1 MIYIERML
9 PFTLCASIFIHAC
22 AVVLFSG
29 LAMPFKEK
37 KRNLIAI
44 SYVKNFSQGAKK
56 HVIPNIPVPVDQQLA
71 RERTTGGARNTV
83 LPEPRISSS
92 KRNAYSMPYSSS
104 EKIFQVNKPSV
115 KINDFAKPQA
125 ESIVTQK
132 KPVDLSDDLTV
143 KKIDSPSYEKYTVSV
158 RSRIRQ
164 MASFHYNKTD
174 VEGSVIVSFVLTKT
188 GKLKNYW
195 FETGSSGSQYLRD
208 IVVKTIS
215 CVSLFPPFPPDFNV
229 EEHTFRFRIVFNKSG
244 KE

>member
-1 MIYIERML
+1 MYIERML
-9 PFTLCASIFIHAC
+9 PFTLCASVLIHAC
-22 AVVLFSG
+22 AVILFSG
-29 LAMPFKEK
+29 LSMPFKEK

-44 SYVKNFSQGAKK
+44 SYVRNFSHGTLKK
-56 HVIPNIPVPVDQQLA
+56 HVVPDIPVPVEQRLA
-71 RERTTGGARNTV
+71 REKVTGGTRNAL
-83 LPEPRISSS
+83 LPEPRISST
-92 KRNAYSMPYSSS
+92 KRNAYSLPYST
-104 EKIFQVNKPSV
+104 EDKIFQVNKPAV
-115 KINDFAKPQA
+115 KMNDFSKPQTA
-125 ESIVTQK
+125 SIVTQK

-215 CVSLFPPFPPDFNV
+215 CVSLFPPFPQDFNV
-229 EEHTFRFRIVFNKSG
+229 DEHTFRFRIVFNKSG